1 MQITIERRGHRL
13 RLVALV
19 LIGAAVIG
27 LQGHAQAPRTP
38 RPALVDNA
46 RVSIRRLTFA
56 AGQREQMHSNPT
68 DVIVVQV
75 TPGEIEFAIGDEKTT
90 AHADPGK
97 VWYVPIQPPHA
108 YSNVGTTP
116 VDIILVSLK

>member
-1 MQITIERRGHRL
+1 MPSITGPRRSL
-13 RLVALV
+13 RWVALV
-19 LIGAAVIG
+19 LIGAIALG
-27 LQGHAQAPRTP
+27 LHGHAQAPR
-38 RPALVDNA
+38 RPPLVTND
-46 RVSIRRLTFA
+46 RVSVSRLTFA

-75 TPGEIEFAIGDEKTT
+75 TPGEIEFGIGDEKTT

-97 VWYVPIQPPHA
+97 VWYVPTQPPHA

-116 VDIILVSLK
+116 VDIIVISLK